1 MAVGKVRTGV
11 ILISIGVLLLL
22 NTTGTVDFGFW
33 RWIGKLWPVILIA
46 IGIEKIFSSSQSSN
60 MRNLAWLSPIL
71 IVGVVSYAVVAG
83 QRDDNSNTWDDNWQ
97 WNWNDSWDRDDTPT
111 STHTWSEPLAGDAKR
126 LNLTLEMSGGRLTVR
141 GGTDSGNM
149 LVARASTRGDKPATS
164 SSVDAGGV
172 YTVKVSQYE
181 HSDRH
186 GRDQWI
192 MKVTD
197 SLPVDLKVEGGAA
210 RMRLDLSAL
219 KIENL
224 ELDAGAADVDIV
236 LGSLVPT
243 VKCDLECGAAAL
255 DITIP
260 SVAGLRLYRDGVISR
275 LSDNDLNLVDRGS
288 HSETEGFSES
298 AVKVEMRVNS
308 ALSSLRLRRA
318 SGPASP
324 ESI

>member
-60 MRNLAWLSPIL
+60 MRNLAWLSPII
-71 IVGVVSYAVVAG
+71 IVGVVSYAVIAG
-83 QRDDNSNTWDDNWQ
+83 QRDDNSNTWNDNWQ
-97 WNWNDSWDRDDTPT
+97 WNWDDNGNDDEPT
-111 STHTWSEPLAGDAKR
+111 STHTWSEAFVADAKR
-126 LNLTLEMSGGRLTVR
+126 LNLIMEMSGGRLTVR
-141 GGTDSGNM
+141 GGSDAGNL
-149 LVARASTRGDKPATS
+149 LVARASTRGDKPETS
-164 SSVDAGGV
+164 SSVSGDGV
-172 YTVKVSQYE
+172 YTVKVSQY
-181 HSDRH
+181 DRPDH
-186 GRDQWI
+186 RGRDQWI

-197 SLPVDLKVEGGAA
+197 SIPVDLKVEGGAA

-219 KIENL
+219 KVESL
-224 ELDAGAADVDIV
+224 QLDVGAADVDIV
-236 LGSLVPT
+236 LGSLVPF
-243 VKCDLECGAAAL
+243 VKCDLECGAAAM

-275 LSDNDLNLVDRGS
+275 LSDADLNLVDKGS
-288 HSETEGFSES
+288 HSETDGYSDS

-308 ALSSLRLRRA
+308 ALTSLRLRRA

>member
-60 MRNLAWLSPIL
+60 MRNLAWLSPII
-71 IVGVVSYAVVAG
+71 IVGVVAYAVVAG
-83 QRDDNSNTWDDNWQ
+83 QRDDNSNTWNDSWQ
-97 WNWNDSWDRDDTPT
+97 WNWEDNSDAPT
-111 STHTWSEPLAGDAKR
+111 STHTWSEPLAADAKR

-141 GGTDSGNM
+141 GGSDAGNM
-149 LVARASTRGDKPATS
+149 LVARASSRGDKPETS
-164 SSVDAGGV
+164 SSVDGEGV
-172 YTVKVSQYE
+172 YTVRVVQRDKPD
-181 HSDRH
+181 HR

-236 LGSLVPT
+236 LGSLVPM
-243 VKCDLECGAAAL
+243 VKCDLECGAAAM

-275 LSDNDLNLVDRGS
+275 LSENDLNLVDRGS
-288 HSETEGFSES
+288 HSETEGYSES

-308 ALSSLRLRRA
+308 ALTSLRLRRA

>member
-1 MAVGKVRTGV
+1 
-11 ILISIGVLLLL
+11 
-22 NTTGTVDFGFW
+22 
-33 RWIGKLWPVILIA
+33 
-46 IGIEKIFSSSQSSN
+46 
-60 MRNLAWLSPIL
+60 
-71 IVGVVSYAVVAG
+71 
-83 QRDDNSNTWDDNWQ
+83 
-97 WNWNDSWDRDDTPT
+97 
-111 STHTWSEPLAGDAKR
+111 
-126 LNLTLEMSGGRLTVR
+126 
-141 GGTDSGNM
+141 
-149 LVARASTRGDKPATS
+149 
-164 SSVDAGGV
+164 V
-172 YTVKVSQYE
+172 YTVRVVQQDKPD
-181 HSDRH
+181 HR

-210 RMRLDLSAL
+210 RMRLDLSAV
-219 KIENL
+219 KVETL

-243 VKCDLECGAAAL
+243 VKCDLECGAAAM

-275 LSDNDLNLVDRGS
+275 LSDNDLDLVDRGS
-288 HSETEGFSES
+288 HSETEGYSNS
-298 AVKVEMRVNS
+298 AVKIEMRVNS

>member
-60 MRNLAWLSPIL
+60 MRNLAWLSPII

-83 QRDDNSNTWDDNWQ
+83 QRDDNSNTWDDHWQ
-97 WNWNDSWDRDDTPT
+97 WNWDDSWKNDEPT
-111 STHTWSEPLAGDAKR
+111 STHTWSEEFAADAKR
-126 LNLTLEMSGGRLTVR
+126 LNLILEMSGGRLTVR
-141 GGTDSGNM
+141 GGSGAGH
-149 LVARASTRGDKPATS
+149 LLEARASTRGDKPETS
-164 SSVDAGGV
+164 SSVSSDGV
-172 YTVKVSQYE
+172 YTVKVLQQDKP
-181 HSDRH
+181 DRRA
-186 GRDQWI
+186 RDQWI

-197 SLPVDLKVEGGAA
+197 SIPVDLKVEGGAA

-219 KIENL
+219 KVENL

-236 LGSLVPT
+236 LGSLVPM
-243 VKCDLECGAAAL
+243 VKCDLECGAAAM

-275 LSDNDLNLVDRGS
+275 LSDNDLDLVDRGS
-288 HSETEGFSES
+288 HSETEGYSDS

-308 ALSSLRLRRA
+308 ALTSLRLRRA